1 MTERPT
7 RPLPPAV
14 DPWAGQDDTAVNIV
28 GMSGIPTRPEP
39 APPAPTGVLPGPQI
53 VYVER
58 PRRRRWPWVLG
69 VLGVL
74 GLACCGAAAVLT
86 EPIRAQ
92 YPVHTEIH
100 GRVAGFVVDADPK
113 VRAEAVKIVAK
124 IKAEQG
130 ADGAFAAKLDD
141 PRDPKRPVVVFGAT
155 RLVWDPAAE
164 MKKAIGGLGD
174 GQVTGVTAYPVRVRD
189 AQLRC
194 ADTHDD
200 QGVAV
205 VVCAWFDHGSVG
217 VGLFYGGRTKDDS
230 AAALREIRAAILVKD

>member
-14 DPWAGQDDTAVNIV
+14 DPWAGQDDTAINYV
-28 GMSGIPTRPEP
+28 GMVGLPPRPE
-39 APPAPTGVLPGPQI
+39 PTGVLPQPQV

-69 VLGVL
+69 VL
-74 GLACCGAAAVLT
+74 AVLSLAACALVAVVT

-92 YPVHTEIH
+92 FPVHAEIH
-100 GRVAGFVVDADPK
+100 GRIAGFVVDPDPE
-113 VRAEAVKIVAK
+113 VRAQAAKIVAR

-130 ADGAFAAKLDD
+130 ADGAFAAKLND
-141 PRDPKRPVVVFGAT
+141 PADAGRPVVVFGAT

-174 GQVTGVTAYPVRVRD
+174 GRVTDVRSYQLKARD

-194 ADTHDD
+194 GDTRDD
-200 QGVAV
+200 QGTAV

-217 VGLFYGGRTKDDS
+217 VGLFYGGRTKDAS